1 MVGTHVGEQGLRP
14 KCVAFRA
21 REKAMGLSVE
31 CGFHFQSHKE
41 GPRARDSCAPG
52 HKEHEGSQLS
62 QARWNAK
69 GILSKTSGSGAKR
82 EVRAQNIGRN
92 HHLQPVET
100 RCLFNTKIKLK
111 TTRKQV
117 ARCQVF
123 FMDPDPGKKANRGS
137 LLVSQ
142 RGPCFAARDTFAV
155 FRRGS
160 GGWGVGLAGVLTQI
174 VG

>member
-1 MVGTHVGEQGLRP
+1 MWGQGLRP

-21 REKAMGLSVE
+21 REQAMGLSVE

-82 EVRAQNIGRN
+82 EVRAQLIRLEVLGEHR
-92 HHLQPVET
+92 HVAPAEEFSAELPPTQP
-100 RCLFNTKIKLK
+100 
-111 TTRKQV
+111 
-117 ARCQVF
+117 
-123 FMDPDPGKKANRGS
+123 
-137 LLVSQ
+137 
-142 RGPCFAARDTFAV
+142 
-155 FRRGS
+155 
-160 GGWGVGLAGVLTQI
+160 
-174 VG
+174 